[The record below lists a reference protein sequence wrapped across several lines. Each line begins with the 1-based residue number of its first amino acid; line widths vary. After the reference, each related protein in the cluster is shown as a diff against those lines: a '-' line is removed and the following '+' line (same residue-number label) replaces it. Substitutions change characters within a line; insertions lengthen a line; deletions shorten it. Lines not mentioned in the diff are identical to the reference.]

1 MSQKYPNLFLEG
13 NANGLFKAA
22 GSRRITQEEIERQIY
37 GHFLKHFTY
46 AETGWRCIVKMN
58 GKKSLTGVK
67 NTYLSDRNHWV

>member
-37 GHFLKHFTY
+37 RHFLKHFTY

-58 GKKSLTGVK
+58 GKKIFNWCKEHLTQ
-67 NTYLSDRNHWV
+67 